1 MKNRVMKTTYALA
14 FALALSASGAAFAQG
29 APGDDG
35 MPNSFLVQ
43 IDTDKDGRISLIEY
57 TVFMENAFKKMDKDG
72 NGSLSPAE
80 TVDVLTVEQFT
91 LLDKNKDGS
100 VSQTE
105 FMDHVLEDFRRQ
117 DKNGDGFL

>member
-14 FALALSASGAAFAQG
+14 FALALSASGAAFAQS
-29 APGDDG
+29 APADG
-35 MPNSFLVQ
+35 MPHSFLVE

-57 TVFMENAFKKMDKDG
+57 TVFMENAFKKLDKDG

-80 TVDVLTVEQFT
+80 TVDVLTVEQFAVM
-91 LLDKNKDGS
+91 DKNKDGS

>member
-1 MKNRVMKTTYALA
+1 MKNRVLKTTYSLA
-14 FALALSASGAAFAQG
+14 FALALTASGAVLAQG
-29 APGDDG
+29 APAGG
-35 MPNSFLVQ
+35 MPHAFLEQ
-43 IDTDKDGRISLIEY
+43 IDTNKDGRVSLVEY

-91 LLDKNKDGS
+91 MLDKNKDGS
-100 VSQTE
+100 VSRKE

-117 DKNGDGFL
+117 DKDGDGHL